1 MCKVSIEVWNKY
13 VDKNNNEI
21 NAEAKD
27 GDIEVDKLE
36 INKIRKERNK
46 LKKYIKAGEDLQ
58 LYNETVGLEIYKKE
72 ECINNIKEKINK
84 EKKAIYR
91 LNRVMDL
98 LK

>member
-1 MCKVSIEVWNKY
+1 MYE
-13 VDKNNNEI
+13 EI
-21 NAEAKD
+21 ILEIIQHVKD
-27 GDIEVDKLE
+27 DIEVDKLE

-58 LYNETVGLEIYKKE
+58 LYNETVGLEIFKKE

>member
-1 MCKVSIEVWNKY
+1 MYEDIIL
-13 VDKNNNEI
+13 EI
-21 NAEAKD
+21 IQNIKD
-27 GDIEVDKLE
+27 DIEVDKLE

-58 LYNETVGLEIYKKE
+58 LYNETLGLEIFKKE

>member
-1 MCKVSIEVWNKY
+1 MYE
-13 VDKNNNEI
+13 DKILEI
-21 NAEAKD
+21 IKNIKD
-27 GDIEVDKLE
+27 DIEFDKSE
-36 INKIRKERNK
+36 MSKIRKERNK

-72 ECINNIKEKINK
+72 ECINNIKERINK

-91 LNRVMDL
+91 LNKAIDL

>member
-1 MCKVSIEVWNKY
+1 MYE
-13 VDKNNNEI
+13 EI
-21 NAEAKD
+21 ILEIIQHVKD
-27 GDIEVDKLE
+27 DIEVDKLE

-58 LYNETVGLEIYKKE
+58 LYNETLGLEIFKKE

-91 LNRVMDL
+91 LNKAIDL

>member
-1 MCKVSIEVWNKY
+1 MYEAIIL
-13 VDKNNNEI
+13 EI
-21 NAEAKD
+21 IQHVKD
-27 GDIEVDKLE
+27 DIEVDKLE

-58 LYNETVGLEIYKKE
+58 LYNETVGLEIFKKE

>member
-1 MCKVSIEVWNKY
+1 MYEDIIL
-13 VDKNNNEI
+13 EI
-21 NAEAKD
+21 IQHVKD
-27 GDIEVDKLE
+27 NIEVDKLE

-58 LYNETVGLEIYKKE
+58 LYNETLGLEIFKKE
-72 ECINNIKEKINK
+72 ACINNIKEKINK

>member
-1 MCKVSIEVWNKY
+1 MYEDILL
-13 VDKNNNEI
+13 EI
-21 NAEAKD
+21 IQHVKD
-27 GDIEVDKLE
+27 DIEVDKLE

-58 LYNETVGLEIYKKE
+58 LYNETLDLEIFKKE

-91 LNRVMDL
+91 LNKAMEL

>member
-1 MCKVSIEVWNKY
+1 MYEEKIN
-13 VDKNNNEI
+13 DIIQIIKN
-21 NAEAKD
+21 
-27 GDIEVDKLE
+27 DIEKDKLE

-58 LYNETVGLEIYKKE
+58 LYNETLGLEIFKKE

>member
-1 MCKVSIEVWNKY
+1 MYEDLISEIIQHVKV
-13 VDKNNNEI
+13 
-21 NAEAKD
+21 
-27 GDIEVDKLE
+27 DIDIDKLE

-58 LYNETVGLEIYKKE
+58 LYNETLGLEIFKKE
-72 ECINNIKEKINK
+72 DCINSIKEKINK

-91 LNRVMDL
+91 LNKAMEL

>member
-1 MCKVSIEVWNKY
+1 MYEEKIL
-13 VDKNNNEI
+13 EI
-21 NAEAKD
+21 IQHVKD
-27 GDIEVDKLE
+27 NIEVDKLE

-46 LKKYIKAGEDLQ
+46 LKKYIKVGEDLQ
-58 LYNETVGLEIYKKE
+58 LYNETLGLEIFKKE

>member
-1 MCKVSIEVWNKY
+1 MYENIIL
-13 VDKNNNEI
+13 EI
-21 NAEAKD
+21 IQHVKD
-27 GDIEVDKLE
+27 DIEVDKLE
-36 INKIRKERNK
+36 INKIRKETNK
-46 LKKYIKAGEDLQ
+46 LKKYIKVGEELQ
-58 LYNETVGLEIYKKE
+58 LDNETLGLEIFKKE

>member
-1 MCKVSIEVWNKY
+1 MYEDIIL
-13 VDKNNNEI
+13 EI
-21 NAEAKD
+21 IQHVKD
-27 GDIEVDKLE
+27 DIEVDKLE

-58 LYNETVGLEIYKKE
+58 LYNETLGLEIFKKE
-72 ECINNIKEKINK
+72 ECLNNIKETINK

-91 LNRVMDL
+91 LNKAIDL

>member
-1 MCKVSIEVWNKY
+1 MYEEKILEIIEHV
-13 VDKNNNEI
+13 
-21 NAEAKD
+21 KD
-27 GDIEVDKLE
+27 DIEVDKLE

-58 LYNETVGLEIYKKE
+58 LYNETLGLEIFKKE

-91 LNRVMDL
+91 LNKAMNL

>member
-1 MCKVSIEVWNKY
+1 MYE
-13 VDKNNNEI
+13 EI
-21 NAEAKD
+21 ILEIIQHVKD
-27 GDIEVDKLE
+27 DIEVDKLE

-46 LKKYIKAGEDLQ
+46 LKKYIKVGEDLQ
-58 LYNETVGLEIYKKE
+58 LYNETLGLEIFKKE
-72 ECINNIKEKINK
+72 EFINNIKEKINK

>member
-1 MCKVSIEVWNKY
+1 MYKDIIL
-13 VDKNNNEI
+13 EI
-21 NAEAKD
+21 IQHVKD
-27 GDIEVDKLE
+27 DIEVDKLE
-36 INKIRKERNK
+36 IIKIRKERNK

-58 LYNETVGLEIYKKE
+58 LYNETLGLEIFKKE

>member
-1 MCKVSIEVWNKY
+1 MYE
-13 VDKNNNEI
+13 EI
-21 NAEAKD
+21 ILEIIQHVKD
-27 GDIEVDKLE
+27 DIEVDKLE

-46 LKKYIKAGEDLQ
+46 LKKYIKVGEDLQ
-58 LYNETVGLEIYKKE
+58 LYNETLGLEIFKKE

>member
-1 MCKVSIEVWNKY
+1 MYE
-13 VDKNNNEI
+13 EI
-21 NAEAKD
+21 ILEIIQHVKD
-27 GDIEVDKLE
+27 DIEVDKLE
-36 INKIRKERNK
+36 INKIKKERNK

-58 LYNETVGLEIYKKE
+58 LYNETLGLEIFKKE

-91 LNRVMDL
+91 LNKVMEL

>member
-1 MCKVSIEVWNKY
+1 MYDDIILEIIEHV
-13 VDKNNNEI
+13 
-21 NAEAKD
+21 KD
-27 GDIEVDKLE
+27 DIEVDKLE

-58 LYNETVGLEIYKKE
+58 LYNETLGLEIFKKE

-84 EKKAIYR
+84 EKKGIYR
-91 LNRVMDL
+91 LYKAIEL

>member
-1 MCKVSIEVWNKY
+1 MYEDIIL
-13 VDKNNNEI
+13 EI
-21 NAEAKD
+21 IQHVKD
-27 GDIEVDKLE
+27 DIEVDKLE

-58 LYNETVGLEIYKKE
+58 LYNETLGLEIFKKE
-72 ECINNIKEKINK
+72 VCINNIKEKINK

>member
-1 MCKVSIEVWNKY
+1 MYENIIL
-13 VDKNNNEI
+13 EI
-21 NAEAKD
+21 IQHVKD
-27 GDIEVDKLE
+27 DIEVDKLE

-58 LYNETVGLEIYKKE
+58 LYNETLGLAIFKKE

>member
-1 MCKVSIEVWNKY
+1 MYE
-13 VDKNNNEI
+13 DKILEI
-21 NAEAKD
+21 IQHVKD
-27 GDIEVDKLE
+27 DIEVDKLE

-46 LKKYIKAGEDLQ
+46 LKKYIKVGEDLQ
-58 LYNETVGLEIYKKE
+58 LYNETLGLEIFKKE

-91 LNRVMDL
+91 LNKAIDL

>member
-1 MCKVSIEVWNKY
+1 MYEAIIL
-13 VDKNNNEI
+13 EI
-21 NAEAKD
+21 IQHVKD
-27 GDIEVDKLE
+27 DIEVDKLE

-58 LYNETVGLEIYKKE
+58 LYNETLGLEIFKKE

-91 LNRVMDL
+91 LNKVMDL

>member
-1 MCKVSIEVWNKY
+1 MYEDILL
-13 VDKNNNEI
+13 EI
-21 NAEAKD
+21 IQHVKD
-27 GDIEVDKLE
+27 DIEVDKLE

-46 LKKYIKAGEDLQ
+46 LKKYIKVGEDLQ
-58 LYNETVGLEIYKKE
+58 LYNETLGLEIFKKE

>member
-1 MCKVSIEVWNKY
+1 MYE
-13 VDKNNNEI
+13 EI
-21 NAEAKD
+21 ILEIIQHVKD
-27 GDIEVDKLE
+27 DIEVDKLE

-58 LYNETVGLEIYKKE
+58 LYNETLGLEIFKKE

-91 LNRVMDL
+91 LNIVMEL

>member
-1 MCKVSIEVWNKY
+1 MYE
-13 VDKNNNEI
+13 DKILEI
-21 NAEAKD
+21 IQHVKD
-27 GDIEVDKLE
+27 DIEVDKLE
-36 INKIRKERNK
+36 INKIRKEKNK

-58 LYNETVGLEIYKKE
+58 LYNETLGLEIFKKE

>member
-1 MCKVSIEVWNKY
+1 MYE
-13 VDKNNNEI
+13 EI
-21 NAEAKD
+21 ILEIIQHVKD
-27 GDIEVDKLE
+27 DIEVDKLE

-58 LYNETVGLEIYKKE
+58 LYNESVGLEIYKKE
-72 ECINNIKEKINK
+72 EYINNIKEKINK

>member
-1 MCKVSIEVWNKY
+1 MYE
-13 VDKNNNEI
+13 DKI
-21 NAEAKD
+21 
-27 GDIEVDKLE
+27 LE
-36 INKIRKERNK
+36 IIKNVKDNIEYDKSEMSKIRKERNK
-46 LKKYIKAGEDLQ
+46 LKKYIKVGEDLQ
-58 LYNETVGLEIYKKE
+58 LDNETLGLEIFKKE

>member
-1 MCKVSIEVWNKY
+1 MYE
-13 VDKNNNEI
+13 EI
-21 NAEAKD
+21 ILEIIQHVKD
-27 GDIEVDKLE
+27 DIEVDKLE

-58 LYNETVGLEIYKKE
+58 LYNDTLGLEIFRKE
-72 ECINNIKEKINK
+72 ECINDIKEKINK

-91 LNRVMDL
+91 LNKAMNL